1 MVERKRFGSLDFIAP
16 IIPLY
21 ESSAS
26 KIFASLPMRLNE
38 WLSELEISAY
48 LSSMETRQFIAGS
61 LDKPVS
67 KAKMCFE
74 YSSKHSSIVLKPDFE
89 PNTENQ
95 GVHICAG
102 TKKQF
107 GSAFK
112 AIFKSSLESSPK
124 IGRPS
129 DFMFPRK
136 LSCTFIFSA
145 TSIDGAKI
153 RL

>member
-1 MVERKRFGSLDFIAP
+1 MVERNRLGSLDFIAS

-21 ESSAS
+21 ESSDS

-38 WLSELEISAY
+38 WLSELEIREY
-48 LSSMETRQFIAGS
+48 LSSMETRQFMAGS

-67 KAKMCFE
+67 KAKICFE
-74 YSSKHSSIVLKPDFE
+74 YSSKHSSIVLKPDLE

-102 TKKQF
+102 TKKQL

-112 AIFKSSLESSPK
+112 TIFKSSLESSPK

-129 DFMFPRK
+129 DLIFPRIFN
-136 LSCTFIFSA
+136 CAFIFSA
-145 TSIDGAKI
+145 VSTDDAKI

>member
-1 MVERKRFGSLDFIAP
+1 MVERKRLGSLDFIAS

-26 KIFASLPMRLNE
+26 KIFASRPMRLKE

-48 LSSMETRQFIAGS
+48 LSSMETRQFMAGS

-67 KAKMCFE
+67 RAKIYFE
-74 YSSKHSSIVLKPDFE
+74 YSSKHSSIVLKPDLE
-89 PNTENQ
+89 PKTENH
-95 GVHICAG
+95 GVQICAG

-112 AIFKSSLESSPK
+112 AIFKSSFESSPR

-129 DFMFPRK
+129 DFILPR
-136 LSCTFIFSA
+136 IFNFA
-145 TSIDGAKI
+145 
-153 RL
+153 